1 MGKMAVFLLGAA
13 VSAGFAQSSAPLV
26 DPADPRPPV
35 TVTTGPNTTGTPDM
49 GATTPQGQAGQAD
62 RRAPVGD
69 SQPAATSP
77 ATVPHTTAT
86 SDTGAT
92 TPTDRKQTSGHIPR
106 TPVAPGSTVT
116 THSGSTPIAADQ
128 RDVRTTDSVN
138 GTANRTMPDTASGW
152 LPAMLSGMLLA
163 GLGVSV
169 RLSTELSSRAGR
181 R

>member
-1 MGKMAVFLLGAA
+1 MGKTAVFLLGAA
-13 VSAGFAQSSAPLV
+13 AWTGWAQSSAPVV

-49 GATTPQGQAGQAD
+49 GATTPQDRAGQAD
-62 RRAPVGD
+62 RRAPVEHA
-69 SQPAATSP
+69 QPAATSP

-106 TPVAPGSTVT
+106 TAT

-128 RDVRTTDSVN
+128 RDVRSTDSVQ

-152 LPAMLSGMLLA
+152 ASTTMAGMVLVGV
-163 GLGVSV
+163 GLYSRRRATIG
-169 RLSTELSSRAGR
+169 STRAARRAGA
-181 R
+181 